1 MIKKLRIRNFKS
13 WKKLDDLKL
22 GKVTLLFGENSS
34 GKTSLIQ
41 LLLMLKQT
49 AESYDRAQPLNLG
62 TQESF
67 VELGLYEDIIYSHDG
82 RLPLSF
88 RIDWEAPSDLFQ
100 GTLLARDISAYLD
113 VTFSYASSS
122 IRVSRMEIGLEEE
135 MDARS
140 EGWTTAT
147 LTRTQRGGYGLT
159 VNDKPAAGL
168 GSTRNLTP
176 IKCYGFPPLATQSYP
191 RLNELSL
198 AVEQLARR
206 IYYLGPLR
214 VSPAREYVWAGS
226 APEGVG
232 RSGETAIQAILAN
245 MFERKALKKSERDEV
260 SDLIVETGNWLKRM
274 KLADSFDVKPIGGRQ
289 YKVEVNAPGFPISAN
304 VADVGVGVSQVL
316 PVIVLSH
323 FVPTGSI
330 IILEQPELH
339 LHPSVQA
346 VLAEFFY
353 EVSIKRN
360 IQFIVETH
368 SEHLLTRLQ
377 RRLAERNNWEYTERD
392 VKLYVSQRGESHS
405 EISELQLDASGRILN
420 WPLHFFGDT
429 VSDREAIMKAYLQ
442 SKLKKR
448 PEQED
453 SLIE

>member
-1 MIKKLRIRNFKS
+1 MIKKLRIHNFKS
-13 WKKLDDLKL
+13 WKKLDDLTL

-67 VELGLYEDIIYSHDG
+67 VELGLYEDIIYSHDVK
-82 RLPLSF
+82 LPLSF
-88 RIDWEAPSDLFQ
+88 RIDWEAPS
-100 GTLLARDISAYLD
+100 TSALAVVLPKDVSAYLD
-113 VTFSYASSS
+113 VAFSYASNS
-122 IRVSRMEIGLEEE
+122 IRVSRMELGLEEIS
-135 MDARS
+135 DIFHT
-140 EGWTTAT
+140 GWTTAA
-147 LTRTQRGGYGLT
+147 LTRTQRGGYALT
-159 VNDKPAAGL
+159 VNGQPETDL
-168 GSTRNLTP
+168 GSTRDLTP

-191 RLNELSL
+191 QLNELSL
-198 AVEQLARR
+198 AVEQLTRR

-245 MFERKALKKSERDEV
+245 IFERKALKSERDKL
-260 SDLIVETGNWLKRM
+260 SNLIVETDNWLKRM

-289 YKVEVNAPGFPISAN
+289 YKVVVNVPGFPITAN
-304 VADVGVGVSQVL
+304 VADVGIGVSQVL
-316 PVIVLSH
+316 PVIVLSY

-377 RRLAERNNWEYTERD
+377 RRLAERNYGEYTEKD
-392 VKLYVSQRGESHS
+392 VKLYVSRRVGSRS
-405 EISELQLDASGRILN
+405 EISELEMDAFGKILN
-420 WPLHFFGDT
+420 WPPHFFGDT

-442 SKLKKR
+442 AKLGKKR

-453 SLIE
+453 SLVE